1 MRLPT
6 NRTSVLITWLAIL
19 IDNTYMTLITTSD
32 LSKSYGSIDIFSGL
46 NLTVP
51 PQSRIALV
59 GENGIGKT
67 TLLNVLADLE
77 SPTEGKVQR
86 ANRLK
91 IGYLPQK
98 SDLRSDRTLWEEIL
112 TAFDDI
118 RKMEADLKELEG
130 AMSQTADISEELLSR
145 YGTLQA
151 DFEHRGGY
159 TYESRL
165 QQVLSGLGFS
175 TNEFH
180 MPVKHLSGGQRTR
193 ALLSRLLLS
202 SADLLIFDEPTNH
215 LDIEAIQWLE
225 GYLKNFPGGV
235 LLVSHD
241 RYFIDQVCNQIWE
254 MNRGGFETYRG
265 NYSAYLEQR
274 QSRWERQ
281 QEIFEAEKSRL
292 VNELDYVKRNIAGQ
306 NTNQAK
312 GKLRRLS
319 RRVQAIEQLGIQAIQ
334 GKTWAK
340 ISQDVQTTTSPMSV
354 QEAHQHISALKN
366 PTKKPQLLS
375 MSLQTRKRG
384 GDLVLRTSNLEIGYQ
399 DGEKALFSV
408 PDITLLRG
416 ECAALI
422 GPNGAGKTTFLKTI
436 LDQLQPLS
444 GIVKLGANLD
454 VGYFAQAHQDLND
467 NNTVLEEIEKARN
480 FQSENAA
487 RSYLGAYLFSGQEAY
502 KKVSVLSG
510 GERGRLALAKLSLS
524 NANLLLLDEPT
535 NHLDIPSQET
545 LQAVLTSYPGTI
557 LLVSHDRYLIN
568 ALASQIWEIDI
579 KEEDLIVFEGSY
591 QAYQTHLRESKLSKE
606 DVVILEEGS
615 PDSYQDQKAAKN
627 RALAEDRQ
635 RSARLKVVESRITDL
650 ESQLEELGK
659 TLADPPDNPNEVV
672 QLGKQ
677 YGKAE
682 QELEGLLAEW
692 ETLQE

>member
-1 MRLPT
+1 M
-6 NRTSVLITWLAIL
+6 S
-19 IDNTYMTLITTSD
+19 LITTSG
-32 LSKSYGSIDIFSGL
+32 LSKSYGSVDIFSGL
-46 NLTVP
+46 NLTIP

-67 TLLNVLADLE
+67 TLLNVLADQE
-77 SPTEGKVQR
+77 SPSEGKIQR
-86 ANRLK
+86 ANQLE

-98 SDLRSDRTLWEEIL
+98 SDLNSSHTLWEETL
-112 TAFDDI
+112 TAFDDL
-118 RKMEADLKELEG
+118 REVERDLQDLEL
-130 AMSQTADISEELLSR
+130 AMSQPSGSTEELLTR

-159 TYESRL
+159 TYESRI
-165 QQVLSGLGFS
+165 QQVLAGVGFS
-175 TNEFH
+175 TQDFH
-180 MPVKHLSGGQRTR
+180 MPVNHLSGGQRTR
-193 ALLSRLLLS
+193 ALLSRLLLTS
-202 SADLLIFDEPTNH
+202 SDLLLFDEPTNH

-225 GYLKNFPGGV
+225 GYLKNYPGGI

-254 MNRGGFETYRG
+254 MSRGGFETYRG
-265 NYSAYLEQR
+265 NYSAYLNQR

-281 QEIFEAEKSRL
+281 QETFEAEKSLL

-312 GKLRRLS
+312 GKLRLLS

-334 GKTWAK
+334 GKSWAR
-340 ISQDVQTTTSPMSV
+340 ISQDVQTSTSYMGV
-354 QEAHQHISALKN
+354 QEAHKRISSLRN
-366 PTKKPQLLS
+366 PVKQPQILN
-375 MSLQTRKRG
+375 MSLKTRKRG
-384 GDLVLRTSNLEIGYQ
+384 GDLVLRTSNLEIGYP
-399 DGEKALFSV
+399 DGEKPLFSV

-436 LDQLQPLS
+436 LDQLQPWS
-444 GIVKLGANLD
+444 GSVKLGANLD
-454 VGYFAQAHQDLND
+454 VGYFAQAHQDLTD
-467 NNTVLEEIEKARN
+467 SNTVLEEIEDAGR

-487 RSYLGAYLFSGQEAY
+487 RGYMGAYLFSGEEVY

-524 NANLLLLDEPT
+524 KANLLLLDEPT

-568 ALASQIWEIDI
+568 TLASQIWEIDMN
-579 KEEDLIVFEGSY
+579 EENLILFEGNYHS
-591 QAYQTHLRESKLSKE
+591 YQTHLRENRAVAQDLINL
-606 DVVILEEGS
+606 DEES
-615 PDSYQDQKAAKN
+615 LDSYKDKKAAKN
-627 RALAEDRQ
+627 RALADDRK
-635 RSARLKVVESRITDL
+635 RTARLQEVENLISEL
-650 ESQLEELGK
+650 ENLLEELGK
-659 TLADPPDNPNEVV
+659 TLTDPPDDAGEVV
-672 QLGKQ
+672 KLGKR
-677 YGKAE
+677 YGDTEK
-682 QELEGLLAEW
+682 ELEGLLAEW
-692 ETLQE
+692 ETLHR